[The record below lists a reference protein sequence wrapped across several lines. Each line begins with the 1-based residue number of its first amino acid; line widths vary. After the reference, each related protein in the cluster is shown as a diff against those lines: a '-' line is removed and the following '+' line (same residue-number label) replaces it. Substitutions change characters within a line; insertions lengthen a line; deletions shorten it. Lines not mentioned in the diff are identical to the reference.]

1 LLAFPEFGGKEPLRD
16 CSAWQMANGGMK
28 SEKNKGILVFI
39 VRRDTKCSECG
50 EELWSGSFLCLEKDK
65 ALCLSCA
72 DLDQLEYLTSG
83 DPALT
88 RRSTKYSKIHAKVLK
103 WSRTRNRYERQGIL
117 AEPKAIEQAI
127 EECSAD
133 AHIRELRRQRETIKR
148 EKKDQKF
155 IEDYANYIRK
165 CFPDCPA
172 SEEFT
177 IAEHTCQ
184 KYSGRVGRSAASK
197 EFDPQAITLAVRAHV
212 RHEYTNYDE
221 LLMAGW
227 ERFEA
232 RDAVR
237 GQVEETLNQWR
248 G

>member
-1 LLAFPEFGGKEPLRD
+1 MESK
-16 CSAWQMANGGMK
+16 
-28 SEKNKGILVFI
+28 KNKEILVFI

-50 EELWSGSFLCLEKDK
+50 EELWSGSFLYLEKDK

-72 DLDQLEYLTSG
+72 DLDHLEYLPSG

-88 RRSTKYSKIHAKVLK
+88 RRSAKHSKIHAKVLK

-117 AEPKAIEQAI
+117 AEPKAIEQAM
-127 EECSAD
+127 EERSAD
-133 AHIRELRRQRETIKR
+133 AHIRELRRQRETIRR

-155 IEDYANYIRK
+155 IEDYANTIRK

-184 KYSGRVGRSAASK
+184 KYSGRVGRSAAAK
-197 EFDPQAITLAVRAHV
+197 EFDPQTVALAVQAHI
-212 RHEYTNYDE
+212 RHEYTNYDD
-221 LLMAGW
+221 LLMSGW

-232 RDAVR
+232 RDSVR
-237 GQVEETLNQWR
+237 SRVDEIFRQWR
-248 G
+248 GE